1 MSRGDRS
8 GPFSGVSRPCYAL
21 AALLRIVIVGGG
33 QVGASLARALSA
45 DHEVVVVDQDP
56 HVEDVFQSI
65 DVEFLLGSG
74 TNEEVLARA
83 GVAGCGFF
91 VAATGLDEVNIVACA
106 LANRLGQPQTI
117 CLVSRAEF
125 LDSAGAGGGLGA
137 FGVNRVIWPEA
148 QLAADIE
155 RIVTA
160 PGAIDAEVFAGG
172 VMRLLEYRL
181 DEGSALTSG
190 PVSTLHLPH
199 GALIVAVKRAG
210 RIFVPRGTTQ
220 LASGDKVIVMGT
232 PEAMQAV
239 EARVH
244 PGRTG
249 GRLQVTII
257 GGGDVGF
264 QLAERL
270 EQIPSIDLRILE
282 RGAERGAVL
291 AASLS
296 RTLVLNGDGTD
307 LEFLE
312 SEDVGRSDVLVS
324 VIDNDE
330 RNLLASLLGRQLGVP
345 KVITRVGRPANL
357 RLFERVGIDV
367 AISAR
372 GAAVASILH
381 QITGGATSLL
391 AVVEHG
397 EARVFELTVKPT
409 FVSRPLKQMG
419 TGEDAIVAAILRG
432 EQAIVPRGDELVHPG
447 DHLLVFCTQ
456 EAADR
461 VREYFTREAS

>member
-1 MSRGDRS
+1 MH
-8 GPFSGVSRPCYAL
+8 
-21 AALLRIVIVGGG
+21 IVIIGGG

-45 DHEVVVVDQDP
+45 DHEVFVVDHDP
-56 HVEDVFQSI
+56 DVEDVFQSI
-65 DVEFLLGSG
+65 DVEFLPGSG
-74 TNEEVLARA
+74 TNEQVLTRA
-83 GVAGCGFF
+83 GVDRCDFF

-106 LANRLGQPQTI
+106 LANRLGRPQTI

-125 LDSAGAGGGLGA
+125 LDSAGAGLSA
-137 FGVNRVIWPEA
+137 FGVNRVVWPEA

-172 VMRLLEYRL
+172 IMRLLEYRL
-181 DEGSALTSG
+181 DEGSTLTSA
-190 PVSTLHLPH
+190 PVSHLHLPR
-199 GALIVAVKRAG
+199 GALIVAVKRAD
-210 RIFVPRGTTQ
+210 RMFVPRGTTHLQ
-220 LASGDKVIVMGT
+220 AGDKVIVMGT
-232 PEAMQAV
+232 PDAMQAV

-244 PGRTG
+244 PRRAG
-249 GRLQVTII
+249 GRIRVTII

-264 QLAERL
+264 QLAQRL
-270 EQIPSIDLRILE
+270 EQTPAIDLRIVE
-282 RGAERGAVL
+282 RGAERGEWL
-291 AASLS
+291 AARLT
-296 RTLVLNGDGTD
+296 RTLVLDGDGTD

-372 GAAVASILH
+372 GAAVDSILH
-381 QITGGATSLL
+381 TITGGATSLL
-391 AVVEHG
+391 AVIEHG
-397 EARVFELTVKPT
+397 EARVFELTVSSS
-409 FVSRPLKQMG
+409 FAARELKTMG
-419 TGEDAIVAAILRG
+419 AGEDAIVAAILRG
-432 EQAIVPRGDELVHPG
+432 EQAIVPRGDDLVHPG
-447 DHLLVFCTQ
+447 DRLVIFSTQ
-456 EAADR
+456 DAADR
-461 VREYFTREAS
+461 VREYFTRETS